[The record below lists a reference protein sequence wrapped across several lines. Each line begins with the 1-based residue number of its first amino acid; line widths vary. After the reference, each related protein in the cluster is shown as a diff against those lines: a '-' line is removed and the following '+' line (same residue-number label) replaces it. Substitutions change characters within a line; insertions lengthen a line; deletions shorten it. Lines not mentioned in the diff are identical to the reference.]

1 MQFEEAFRV
10 KKPIIGM
17 LHLRG
22 KGNEQTFEI
31 AKTEIQQMYDSGI
44 DAILVE
50 NYYGDLV
57 DVVNAL
63 RFLQENYSNHVYGVN
78 VLGNFELS
86 YELVKRYGGAFMQVD
101 SIRGHLRTQ
110 QDKEYAEMIERVRDG
125 SVFVLGGVR
134 FKYQPVR
141 SGKPLDYDLKI
152 GMQRCDAIVVTGEGT
167 RMNTDM
173 EKIREFRRIIG
184 DFPLI
189 VGAGMTIDTCEEQLA
204 IADGAIVGSWFKER
218 GFTRRPVSPERMTAF
233 MQKVKELRE
242 TFE

>member
-1 MQFEEAFRV
+1 MQFGEVFRV
-10 KKPIIGM
+10 KKPIMGM

-22 KGNEQTFEI
+22 KGNERTFEI

-50 NYYGDLV
+50 NYYGDLI

-63 RFLQENYSNHVYGVN
+63 RWLQENYSDRVYGVN
-78 VLGNFELS
+78 VLGDFELS
-86 YELVKRYGGAFMQVD
+86 YKLAQKYGGSFMQVD
-101 SIRGHLRTQ
+101 SIRGHLRTEE
-110 QDKEYAEMIERVRDG
+110 DKEYAEMIERVRDG

-134 FKYQPVR
+134 FKYQPVH

-152 GMQRCDAIVVTGEGT
+152 GMQRCDGIVVTGEGT

-189 VGAGMTIDTCEEQLA
+189 VGAGMTIETCEEQLA

-218 GFTRRPVSPERMTAF
+218 GFTRRPVSPERVTEF
-233 MQKVKELRE
+233 MQKVKAFRASL
-242 TFE
+242 

>member
-1 MQFEEAFRV
+1 MKFEDVFKV

-22 KGNEQTFEI
+22 KGNEATFEI
-31 AKTEIQQMYDSGI
+31 TKTEIQQMYDSGI

-50 NYYGDLV
+50 NYYGDLI

-63 RFLQENYSNHVYGVN
+63 RWLQEKYSDHVYGVN
-78 VLGNFELS
+78 VLGDFELS
-86 YELVKRYGGAFMQVD
+86 YELAKRYGGAFMQVD

-110 QDKEYAEMIERVRDG
+110 EDKEYAEMIERVRDG
-125 SVFVLGGVR
+125 SVFVMGGVR
-134 FKYQPVR
+134 FKYQPVH
-141 SGKPLDYDLKI
+141 SGKSVEYDLEI

-167 RMNTDM
+167 RMNTDI
-173 EKIREFRRIIG
+173 EKIRQFREIIG

-204 IADGAIVGSWFKER
+204 IADGAIVGSWFKEK
-218 GFTRRPVSPERMTAF
+218 GFTRRPVSPERVTAF
-233 MQKVKELRE
+233 MEKVRKFRQS
-242 TFE
+242 